1 MPLQRALNGRRQA
14 GPRFALDGR
23 MEVAGLFDAYAG
35 LLTRRQRAVL
45 GMYYHDDLSLGEIA
59 SRSRVTRQAVF
70 DSLRRSVRELRRLE
84 RRLGVVAERARRAR
98 AREIVRARLADI
110 EREVARGIAGGQPG
124 LGRVQ
129 RALRALR
136 GHL

>member
-1 MPLQRALNGRRQA
+1 
-14 GPRFALDGR
+14 

-98 AREIVRARLADI
+98 AREIVRARLDGI

-124 LGRVQ
+124 LGRLQ
-129 RALRALR
+129 RALRPPGEQAEAAAA
-136 GHL
+136 

>member
-1 MPLQRALNGRRQA
+1 
-14 GPRFALDGR
+14 
-23 MEVAGLFDAYAG
+23 MEVAGLFDAYAV

-70 DSLRRSVRELRRLE
+70 DSLRRSVRELRWLE
-84 RRLGVVAERARRAR
+84 RRLGVVAERDRRAR
-98 AREIVRARLADI
+98 TREIVRARLAEI
-110 EREVARGIAGGQPG
+110 EREVARHLAGRQPG
-124 LGRVQ
+124 LGRLQ

-136 GHL
+136 SHL